1 MLFCRKCGS
10 IMGDEDHI
18 CLNCGTEVGRENTPD
33 LKKDLIDRL
42 TEYRTLLS
50 DNEELET
57 MIKPQKNFPSSV
69 TTFKK
74 KTFWR
79 YFWPYV
85 LGAGLSFLVVYL
97 VIIIITAYTRLNS
110 YNPYTSSVSAKTFET
125 QMMGDVYVGYFTAL
139 IVAVALIVIGIK
151 VSKAKQRTFNQGA
164 ERMAA
169 EVNERYKKGL
179 LNQKMIEL
187 HTDNERKLR
196 LFGDFVP
203 EDYRTASQVASII
216 ALIKDDK
223 ASTVEEACALL

>member
-10 IMGDEDHI
+10 LMEDGDHI
-18 CLNCGTEVGRENTPD
+18 CLNCGTEVGKENSAD
-33 LKKDLIDRL
+33 LKKELVDRL
-42 TEYRTLLS
+42 TEYQTLLS

-97 VIIIITAYTRLNS
+97 IAIIITAYTHLNS
-110 YNPYTSSVSAKTFET
+110 YNPYTSSVSAKTVET
-125 QMMGDVYVGYFTAL
+125 QMMGDVYVSYFVAL
-139 IVAVALIVIGIK
+139 IIAVAVIVIGIK

-164 ERMAA
+164 DRMAA
-169 EVNERYKKGL
+169 EVKERYNKGL

>member
-42 TEYRTLLS
+42 TEYQTLLS

-151 VSKAKQRTFNQGA
+151 SFQGQA
-164 ERMAA
+164 ENIQPGR
-169 EVNERYKKGL
+169 
-179 LNQKMIEL
+179 
-187 HTDNERKLR
+187 
-196 LFGDFVP
+196 
-203 EDYRTASQVASII
+203 
-216 ALIKDDK
+216 
-223 ASTVEEACALL
+223 

>member
-42 TEYRTLLS
+42 TEYQTLLS

-187 HTDNERKLR
+187 HTDNERKIR
-196 LFGDFVP
+196 LFGDMVP
-203 EDYRTASQVASII
+203 EGYRTASQVASII
-216 ALIKDDK
+216 GLLKEDK
-223 ASTVEEACALL
+223 ASTIEEACALL